1 MTLARAPWLRGP
13 LLGATLGFPLLGVGG
28 RLAMRAIALQ
38 LGQVPSLT
46 PSGTTTVLLAGTVSG
61 LAGGAIYA
69 VLYRFVRPRVAREL
83 LFAAA
88 LLFLTL
94 RGLHPVRPMPLAL
107 FGPCVALWAVLLV
120 RLWPRGSSV
129 PILAARADAVRD

>member
-1 MTLARAPWLRGP
+1 
-13 LLGATLGFPLLGVGG
+13 
-28 RLAMRAIALQ
+28 MRAIALQ

-46 PSGTTTVLLAGTVSG
+46 ASGTTTVLLAGTLSG

-69 VLYRFVRPRVAREL
+69 VLHRFVRQRVAREL

-94 RGLHPVRPMPLAL
+94 RGLHPVRPLPLAL
-107 FGPCVALWAVLLV
+107 FGACVATWAVLLA
-120 RLWPRGSSV
+120 RLWPR
-129 PILAARADAVRD
+129 AVRVTPARVATM